1 MKLEAP
7 ASEADKRDFSVCIV
21 DDDPTL
27 VTLLSAYLNES
38 DYSIQSFSNGASF
51 LTALPG
57 LTPDVVLLDLSLP
70 DMDGLDILAQV
81 RDRSPNL
88 PVVMITADTDVDRV
102 VAAMNAGAFD
112 YLTKPVNSTRLKLV
126 TRNAAERHR
135 MSMRLAEFQHATR
148 EGGAFG
154 IIGTSQPMLDL
165 YRQIELVSAT
175 DVTVLI
181 YGESGSGKELV
192 ARAIH
197 AQSRRSEAPLIAINC
212 SAIPESLQEAEFF
225 GHERG
230 AFTGA
235 DSQRKGLFESAD
247 GGTLFLDE
255 VAELSPMLQAKLLR
269 VIQER
274 TFTRIGGTQEIASNS
289 RLLAA
294 SHRKLMDLVHGGNFR
309 EDLYYRI
316 AVFELGV
323 PSLRERSEDIPPL
336 AAKFLEEIAQ
346 AQGHDRTEE
355 KQVTLSPQAL
365 ETLMAHDWP
374 GNVRELRNAIQR
386 AFLFSNMDTIED
398 GDLPPRIHVRESDL
412 VPSAPT
418 PAAPVEA
425 AAAGQVAAGASGA
438 PPSPSALPSLN
449 LEELERFAIEEAFRT
464 TGGNINEAL
473 KLLGLSR
480 TTLYR
485 KRKKYGLS

>member
-1 MKLEAP
+1 MKLEATAP
-7 ASEADKRDFSVCIV
+7 EADKSDLSVCIV

-27 VTLLSAYLNES
+27 VTLLRAYLRES
-38 DYSIQSFSNGASF
+38 EYNVQSFPDGASF
-51 LTALPG
+51 LSALPG
-57 LTPDVVLLDLSLP
+57 LTLDVVLLDLSLP
-70 DMDGLDILAQV
+70 DMDGLDILGQIRA
-81 RDRSPNL
+81 RSPDL
-88 PVVMITADTDVDRV
+88 PVVMITADSDVDRV

-112 YLTKPVNSTRLKLV
+112 YLTKPLNSTRLKLV

-135 MSMRLAEFQHATR
+135 MSVRLAEFQHEDR
-148 EGGAFG
+148 DGGAFG
-154 IIGTSQPMLDL
+154 IIGTSPPMLDL

-181 YGESGSGKELV
+181 HGESGSGKELV
-192 ARAIH
+192 AHAIH
-197 AQSRRSEAPLIAINC
+197 TQSRRADAPLIAINC

-235 DSQRKGLFESAD
+235 DNLRKGLFESAD

-255 VAELSPMLQAKLLR
+255 VAELCPLLQAKLLR

-274 TFTRIGGTQEIASNS
+274 TFTRIGGTQEIASNF

-294 SHRKLMDLVHGGNFR
+294 SHRNLMELVREGLFR

-323 PSLRERSEDIPPL
+323 PPLRERSEDIPLL
-336 AAKFLEEIAQ
+336 ATQFLDEIARDQ
-346 AQGHDRTEE
+346 EHDMTEE
-355 KQVTLSPQAL
+355 NRVTLSPRAL
-365 ETLMAHDWP
+365 ETLMSHDWP

-386 AFLFSNMDTIED
+386 AFLFSNMDTIKV
-398 GDLPPRIHVRESDL
+398 GDLPARVHVRRSDL
-412 VPSAPT
+412 DPPAPT
-418 PAAPVEA
+418 PGTPIET
-425 AAAGQVAAGASGA
+425 AAAGQGASPV
-438 PPSPSALPSLN
+438 PPSGSGLPSLN

-464 TGGNINEAL
+464 AGGNVNQAL